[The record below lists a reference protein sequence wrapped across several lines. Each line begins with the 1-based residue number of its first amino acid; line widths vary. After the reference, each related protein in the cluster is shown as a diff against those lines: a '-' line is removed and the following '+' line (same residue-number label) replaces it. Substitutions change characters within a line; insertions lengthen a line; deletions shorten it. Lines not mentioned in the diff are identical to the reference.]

1 MKPSGGQWYNVVAVM
16 HVQQGEIGIAAV
28 MHVQQGEIGIAAV
41 MHVQQGE
48 IASSPGSQI
57 PGGRRD

>member
-1 MKPSGGQWYNVVAVM
+1 MKLSGGQWYNVV
-16 HVQQGEIGIAAV
+16 AV